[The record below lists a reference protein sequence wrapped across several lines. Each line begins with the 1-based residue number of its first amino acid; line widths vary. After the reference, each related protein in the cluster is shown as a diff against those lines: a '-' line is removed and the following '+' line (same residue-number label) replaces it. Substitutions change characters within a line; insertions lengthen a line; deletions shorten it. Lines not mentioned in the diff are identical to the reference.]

1 MMENRGVKEILSKE
15 DIFFLNQLIKSLE
28 ESELKLEEYY
38 NKKDYENFNNLK
50 KLMISV
56 SNKISEVIK

>member
-1 MMENRGVKEILSKE
+1 MMEKRDTKEIFSKE
-15 DIFFLNQLIKSLE
+15 EVFFLNQLIRSLE

>member
-1 MMENRGVKEILSKE
+1 MENRGEKKNFSKE
-15 DIFFLNQLIKSLE
+15 EVFFLNQLVKSLE

>member
-1 MMENRGVKEILSKE
+1 MENRGEGKNFSKE
-15 DIFFLNQLIKSLE
+15 EIFFLSQLIGSLE

-56 SNKISEVIK
+56 SKKISEVIK

>member
-1 MMENRGVKEILSKE
+1 MENRGVKEILSKE
-15 DIFFLNQLIKSLE
+15 DIFFLSQLIKSLE

>member
-1 MMENRGVKEILSKE
+1 MMEKRVTKEILSKE

>member
-1 MMENRGVKEILSKE
+1 MEKRDTGGNFSKE
-15 DIFFLNQLIKSLE
+15 EIFFLSQLIKSLE

-38 NKKDYENFNNLK
+38 NKKNYENFNNLK

-56 SNKISEVIK
+56 SKKISEVIK

>member
-1 MMENRGVKEILSKE
+1 MEKRDTKEIFSKE
-15 DIFFLNQLIKSLE
+15 DVFFINQLVKSLE

>member
-1 MMENRGVKEILSKE
+1 MEKRDTKEILSKE

>member
-1 MMENRGVKEILSKE
+1 MMEKRDTKEILSKE

>member
-1 MMENRGVKEILSKE
+1 MEKGDAGKKFSKE
-15 DIFFLNQLIKSLE
+15 EIFFLSQLIGSLE

-56 SNKISEVIK
+56 SKKISEVIK

>member
-1 MMENRGVKEILSKE
+1 MEKEGVEKIFSKE
-15 DIFFLNQLIKSLE
+15 KIFYLSQLVKSLE

-56 SNKISEVIK
+56 LKKISEEIK

>member
-1 MMENRGVKEILSKE
+1 MKKEGVRKNFSEGE
-15 DIFFLNQLIKSLE
+15 IFFLSQLIGSLE

-38 NKKDYENFNNLK
+38 NKKDYEKFNNLK

-56 SNKISEVIK
+56 SKKISEVIK

>member
-1 MMENRGVKEILSKE
+1 MMENRGVKKILSKE

>member
-1 MMENRGVKEILSKE
+1 MEKGDTKEIFSRE
-15 DIFFLNQLIKSLE
+15 EVFFLNQLVKSLE

-56 SNKISEVIK
+56 STKISEVIK